1 MKKVLVFPVLFFVL
15 TFSSCKK
22 SEGLNA
28 VKSSDQDAVVNSEII
43 DFQKRDVDSLAIKAM
58 DIENETQLKFENTD
72 FDFGTI
78 KSGDVVSYAFKFK
91 NTGSKN
97 LIIKDAKVSCG
108 CTVTNYP
115 KEPIAPGEGGEISI
129 KFDSARKSG
138 RQLKSINVYGNIPNG
153 KQVLYIRATIKA

>member
-1 MKKVLVFPVLFFVL
+1 MKKALVFPVLLFIL
-15 TFSSCKK
+15 SFSSCKK
-22 SEGLNA
+22 SDGLNS
-28 VKSSDQDAVVNSEII
+28 VKSSEQDAVVNSEII

-58 DIENETQLKFENTD
+58 DTENETQISFEKTD
-72 FDFGTI
+72 FDFGVI
-78 KSGDVVSYAFKFK
+78 KPGDVVSYAFKFK

-115 KEPIAPGEGGEISI
+115 KEPIAPGKSGEISI

-153 KQVLYIRATIKA
+153 KQVLYIRATIKN